1 MIQLLKYDL
10 EEIILIKHVVMWEF
24 KDFAEGNDK
33 ESNIKTAAQKIME
46 LEDLVDVIRFI
57 EVGINLNESE
67 AAYDLVL
74 ISEFDSLDD
83 LDEYQNHPDHVKVK
97 EFVGKVVDKRVVVDY
112 EI

>member
-1 MIQLLKYDL
+1 M
-10 EEIILIKHVVMWEF
+10 IKHVVMWEF

-33 ESNIKTAAQKIME
+33 ESNIKKAEQKIME
-46 LEDLVDVIRFI
+46 LEDLVDVINFI

-74 ISEFDSLDD
+74 VSEFETLED

-97 EFVGKVVDKRVVVDY
+97 EFVKKVVDKRVVVDY

>member
-1 MIQLLKYDL
+1 M
-10 EEIILIKHVVMWEF
+10 IKHVVMWEF

-33 ESNIKTAAQKIME
+33 DSNIQKAEQKIME
-46 LEDLVDVIRFI
+46 LEDLVDVINFI

-74 ISEFDSLDD
+74 VSEFETLED

-97 EFVGKVVDKRVVVDY
+97 EFVKKVVDKRVVVDY

>member
-1 MIQLLKYDL
+1 M
-10 EEIILIKHVVMWEF
+10 IKHVVMWEF
-24 KDFAEGNDK
+24 KDFAEGTDK
-33 ESNIKTAAQKIME
+33 ESNIKKAEQKIME
-46 LEDLVDVIRFI
+46 LEDLVDVINFI

-74 ISEFDSLDD
+74 LSEFETLDD

-97 EFVGKVVDKRVVVDY
+97 EFVKKVVDKRVVVDY